1 MPDPDTPVTPTKQP
15 NGIDNVIFFRLF
27 PVASFKVKNLPVPI
41 LLCSG
46 GVIDFFPERKP
57 LFTMTKKEGIEKA
70 VKHIFSAAYQHQLE
84 FPMANWKEP
93 VKEMFYKD
101 IENIYKKSKL
111 KVGVPP
117 EILNM
122 FKYKRV

>member
-1 MPDPDTPVTPTKQP
+1 
-15 NGIDNVIFFRLF
+15 
-27 PVASFKVKNLPVPI
+27 
-41 LLCSG
+41 
-46 GVIDFFPERKP
+46 
-57 LFTMTKKEGIEKA
+57 
-70 VKHIFSAAYQHQLE
+70 
-84 FPMANWKEP
+84 
-93 VKEMFYKD
+93 MFYKD